1 MRVYSS
7 LLILKEIMENIIREE
22 KSYPDEPIQTYGP
35 AKSSYHPLVPP
46 KPDVWLPCHYF
57 DYIGGTETGGL
68 VAIML
73 GRLRM
78 NVHDSILAF
87 EAVLK
92 ELFHHRRWF
101 HSRSL
106 LFWPRAKFDHRI
118 LEQAIQNLVSHR
130 APGVTAN
137 LSRSNFAFNEDQCKT
152 VVLAFRSLEGNRA
165 HVQIPCVFRTYQRI
179 DREGQTFNSNPS
191 PAHHIPIW
199 QVARATTASPTFFRP
214 VIIGDHEYVSGN
226 FGMNNPSVEIYHEVQ
241 NMDGIDSVDMLLSI
255 GSGKPRIP
263 SLVSLLLMP
272 HQPLHSSGLQ
282 RIPSQLT
289 SRRDYYRLDVEVLGQ
304 LKMDEWQAGS
314 RMRTNIGSLI
324 GRRRSKKKA
333 ALLGQGYQTAIA
345 NPDNT
350 SVPNIKN
357 AILNIAEWF
366 QPKNVTEESILKHT
380 RDYLDQ
386 EDVQSKINTVAK
398 SLVKKRRNRVKSDL
412 ERWKE
417 FCAETWYCIIFGC
430 PEPEA
435 VYTSRSAL
443 RTHILDKHSDKYW
456 RRDQEALKAA
466 LDEGQIK
473 FG

>member
-22 KSYPDEPIQTYGP
+22 TSYPDESTETYGP
-35 AKSSYHPLVPP
+35 ANSSYHPLAPP

-101 HSRSL
+101 QSRSS

-118 LEQAIQNLVSHR
+118 LEQAIQNLVSHH

-152 VVLAFRSLEGNRA
+152 VVLASRSLEGNKA
-165 HVQIPCVFRTYQRI
+165 HVKIPYVFRTYQRI
-179 DREGQTFNSNPS
+179 DREGQTLNSNPS

-214 VIIGDHEYVSGN
+214 VIIGDHEYVSGS
-226 FGMNNPSVEIYHEVQ
+226 FGMNNPSVKIYHEVQ
-241 NMDGIDSVDMLLSI
+241 NMDGVDSVDMLLSI
-255 GSGKPRIP
+255 GSGNPRIP
-263 SLVSLLLMP
+263 SLVSQLLIP
-272 HQPLHSSGLQ
+272 HRPLRSSGLQ

-304 LKMDEWQAGS
+304 LKMDEWQAGG
-314 RMRTNIGSLI
+314 RMRKNTGSLI

-333 ALLGQGYQTAIA
+333 ATSGEGSQTAIA
-345 NPDNT
+345 NPDIT
-350 SVPNIKN
+350 SVPIIKN
-357 AILNIAEWF
+357 AKINTAEWF
-366 QPKNVTEESILKHT
+366 QPKNVTEESIRKHT
-380 RDYLDQ
+380 RGYLDR
-386 EDVQSKINTVAK
+386 EDVQSKINMIAK

-417 FCAETWYCIIFGC
+417 FCLETRYRCIISSC
-430 PEPEA
+430 LEPEL
-435 VYTSRSAL
+435 YTSRGAL
-443 RTHILDKHSDKYW
+443 RTHILDKHSDKCSRW
-456 RRDQEALKAA
+456 DQEAWEAA
-466 LDEGQIK
+466 LDKGQISL
-473 FG
+473 G